1 MATDRLLSFGMVCSE
16 EEIWDKLKEVYG
28 VDTVEVRPD
37 HNSAS
42 MHGFSKFPFWRA
54 VADNGYITGSIYVTK
69 DRLIELLK
77 KEGHNV
83 RQVGNTQKYRL
94 MDYADTHYNVNNMK
108 ISVLQTDEQIIEA
121 FQKARGEQE

>member
-1 MATDRLLSFGMVCSE
+1 MVSAIPYGMVCAE
-16 EEIWDKLKEVYG
+16 EETWDKLKEVYG
-28 VDTVEVRPD
+28 IDTVEVRPD
-37 HNSAS
+37 YNSAS
-42 MHGFSKFPFWRA
+42 MYGFSKFPFCRA

-69 DRLIELLK
+69 GRLIELLK
-77 KEGHNV
+77 KEGHNI

-94 MDYADTHYNVNNMK
+94 MDYADTHYSVNNMK